1 MVRFCLRVLYLII
14 EVGIFLDL
22 TIEKIIKY
30 KIQVY
35 VYNLLKLVCFIY
47 FV

>member
-14 EVGIFLDL
+14 EIGIFLDF
-22 TIEKIIKY
+22 TIEKIINY

-35 VYNLLKLVCFIY
+35 VYNLLK
-47 FV
+47 